1 MFIQKSTVFQ
11 CHVLSNCQHDR
22 VTMATLL
29 TPVRHALSMLP
40 SKMSYI
46 KMFSMIIGMSGLEV
60 VSLSFQLEDLFFI
73 AGLCYRSCQF
83 AECVS
88 PRCGWQTRAACSGR
102 DAPLPSVPDCPPDD
116 TASIKPW
123 RDGRLSIPL
132 YVDVY
137 IVHKFLK
144 EICHKSLS
152 SKQIYKQL

>member
-60 VSLSFQLEDLFFI
+60 VPMRFLVGGFVFYRGFVLSIVLVCGVCEPAAWLADACGVLGTRRATAVC
-73 AGLCYRSCQF
+73 AGLPARRH
-83 AECVS
+83 CVYKTLEGRPLVDS
-88 PRCGWQTRAACSGR
+88 FICRCLHSTQVSKR
-102 DAPLPSVPDCPPDD
+102 DLP
-116 TASIKPW
+116 
-123 RDGRLSIPL
+123 
-132 YVDVY
+132 
-137 IVHKFLK
+137 
-144 EICHKSLS
+144 
-152 SKQIYKQL
+152 QISFK

>member
-60 VSLSFQLEDLFFI
+60 VPMRFLVGGFVFYRGFVLSIVLVCGVCE
-73 AGLCYRSCQF
+73 
-83 AECVS
+83 
-88 PRCGWQTRAACSGR
+88 PRRGWQTRAACSGR